1 MDRQENKRRR
11 VLQIWEWRRELWDWE
26 WRRGLWDW
34 LSSGGAQGAI
44 VHNDVWS
51 LNSLTIRQVNVP
63 RQFQLLKTFSIDH

>member
-51 LNSLTIRQVNVP
+51 LN
-63 RQFQLLKTFSIDH
+63 FSNS